1 MKNEKI
7 YCHFFCSR
15 VFVISILSMFYDMNK
30 KSSDSEKKLV
40 CCLFICLVGKKV
52 LCESTNTGL
61 EYFLRKYIQLL
72 FTNT

>member
-1 MKNEKI
+1 
-7 YCHFFCSR
+7 
-15 VFVISILSMFYDMNK
+15 MFYDMNK

-61 EYFLRKYIQLL
+61 EYFLTKYIQLL